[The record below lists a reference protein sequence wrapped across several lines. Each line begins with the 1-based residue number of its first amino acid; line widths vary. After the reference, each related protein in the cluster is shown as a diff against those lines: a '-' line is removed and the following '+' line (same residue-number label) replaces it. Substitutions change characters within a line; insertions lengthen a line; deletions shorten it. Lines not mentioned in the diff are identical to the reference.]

1 MKNKNLFCM
10 AAIVLFVSAAVLA
23 GQQAPDGIKAVTV
36 TDGLYLMEG
45 LGGGNVA
52 FLATDE
58 GVLVVD
64 SGTTPEEGRRIVEEI
79 ARVTDK
85 PIRFLVLTHYH
96 GDHTFGLQAYP
107 PSTVIIA
114 QQNTADNM
122 RRLNEPRLRGMMEK
136 QMPEMIVA
144 QRLKVE
150 KLRKKKGKEL
160 PKEEEALKALE
171 MQLAELKELRFVY
184 PAVTFQTRLSVFL
197 GGQEVEVVHLGRAH
211 TDGDALVHF
220 PGLKVLHAGDLL
232 FAGSY
237 PYIGAEAGADTA
249 NWIAAI
255 ERAASWDVET
265 VIPGHGR
272 ITDKQ
277 GFLKMAAYLSELRE
291 MVKGAIAVGKSLEE
305 AKKMA
310 PLPAWKGFARERQL
324 PSNIEAVYNELSGK
338 KD

>member
-1 MKNKNLFCM
+1 MSKSNLFCLVM
-10 AAIVLFVSAAVLA
+10 VVLFLSAAALA
-23 GQQAPDGIKAVTV
+23 GQPVPAEIRAVPV
-36 TDGLYLMEG
+36 TGGLYLMEG

-64 SGTTPEEGRRIVEEI
+64 SGTTPEEGKRIVEEI
-79 ARVTDK
+79 AKVSDK

-107 PSTVIIA
+107 PTTVVIA

-122 RRLNEPRLRGMMEK
+122 RSLNEPRLRGMMEK
-136 QMPEMIVA
+136 QMPGMIAA
-144 QRLKVE
+144 QKQKVD

-160 PKEEEALKALE
+160 AKEEETLKELE
-171 MQLAELKELRFVY
+171 TQLAELKELRFVY
-184 PAVTFQTRLSVFL
+184 PAVTFQTKLSVFL
-197 GGQEVEVVHLGRAH
+197 GGQEIEVVHPGRAH

-232 FAGSY
+232 FAASY

-265 VIPGHGR
+265 VIPGHGSV
-272 ITDKQ
+272 TDKQ
-277 GFLKMAAYLSELRE
+277 GFLKMAAYLSQLRE
-291 MVKGAIAVGKSLEE
+291 MVKGAIAAGKSLDE
-305 AKKMA
+305 AKKMP

-324 PSNIEAVYNELSGK
+324 PANIEAVYKELK
-338 KD
+338 KQ